1 MDMAEL
7 EMYNNDPY
15 EIDETSVECDYTF
28 EDICSSFDSLEFQ
41 FVDGDFEQTV
51 KNLFRYFKKRL
62 IPMDYDSCE
71 QLAKEYIRA
80 SELDGCCAEE

>member
-1 MDMAEL
+1 MDINEIA
-7 EMYNNDPY
+7 MYNTDPY

-41 FVDGDFEQTV
+41 FVENDFEQTV

-62 IPMDYDSCE
+62 IPMGYDSCE
-71 QLAKEYIRA
+71 QLAKEYISA
-80 SELDGCCAEE
+80 SKLDGACAEQ